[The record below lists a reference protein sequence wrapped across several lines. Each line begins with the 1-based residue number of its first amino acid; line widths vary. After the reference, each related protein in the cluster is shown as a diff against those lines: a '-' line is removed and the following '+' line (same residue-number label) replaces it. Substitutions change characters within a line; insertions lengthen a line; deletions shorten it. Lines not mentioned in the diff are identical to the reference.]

1 MIDKELIIFGENYND
16 KFEMFHRV
24 SNILYKKGYVLKEY
38 EEKLIE
44 RESKYPTGIKLEK
57 CNIAICH
64 TDPTYALKNVIYI
77 VKPEKTIIFKNSED
91 LTDIP
96 VSLIFGLVFSNGNS
110 HLSALKKVAQVLS
123 SEQIRNEFIAAD
135 SKEELCELMT
145 KYLKETI

>member
-1 MIDKELIIFGENYND
+1 M
-16 KFEMFHRV
+16 
-24 SNILYKKGYVLKEY
+24 
-38 EEKLIE
+38 
-44 RESKYPTGIKLEK
+44 
-57 CNIAICH
+57 
-64 TDPTYALKNVIYI
+64 
-77 VKPEKTIIFKNSED
+77 KPEKTIIFKNSED